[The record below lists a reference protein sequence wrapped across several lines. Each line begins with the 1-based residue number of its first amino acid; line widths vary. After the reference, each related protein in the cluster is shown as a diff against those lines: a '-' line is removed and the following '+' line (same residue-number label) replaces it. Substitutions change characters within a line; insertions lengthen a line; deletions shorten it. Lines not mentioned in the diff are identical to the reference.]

1 MELQNGSVRIP
12 GLRFLLLNSERAK
25 TANHNSRAKENN
37 LKMENPNSYEQEKG
51 LKTENHNSRIKEGRL
66 TTLRVS
72 NEAENGEPQ
81 LQKK

>member
-1 MELQNGSVRIP
+1 MLYRII
-12 GLRFLLLNSERAK
+12 GA
-25 TANHNSRAKENN
+25 TVI
-37 LKMENPNSYEQEKG
+37 PNTR